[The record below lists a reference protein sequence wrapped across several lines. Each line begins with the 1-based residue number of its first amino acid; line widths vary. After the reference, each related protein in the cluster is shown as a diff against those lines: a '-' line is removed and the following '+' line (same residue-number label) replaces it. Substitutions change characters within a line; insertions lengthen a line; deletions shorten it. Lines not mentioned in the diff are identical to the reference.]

1 MADYAQIC
9 ELFARYAAAIDGRDP
24 AMLRDVL
31 TDDAW
36 FIAHGAGGP
45 TAGPFESGGRVARAT
60 LNSLQ
65 NHALPRASSRRSNV
79 STPGDRAVLPTFGLT
94 RL

>member
-31 TDDAW
+31 TDDAR
-36 FIAHGAGGP
+36 FVAHIAGGP
-45 TAGPFESGGRVARAT
+45 TAGPFESG
-60 LNSLQ
+60 
-65 NHALPRASSRRSNV
+65 
-79 STPGDRAVLPTFGLT
+79 DAVL
-94 RL
+94 